1 MTCLE
6 RLLGRPP
13 KICILSFSTIPDD
26 PRVRRQGDAFFEAG
40 WSVVAIGLPGWRSA
54 PPAWPVYAYNE
65 PIVTSTAGRDPCA
78 DTSSTSEER
87 VPAAVST
94 SPVDSVPCLAAPSA
108 NGIAGRGQEYLAST
122 DKSRFER
129 AKEAFKRVAPS
140 PVFGLAKRTYAHGL
154 RARAR
159 IRIAYYTLRHYVLF
173 RPKQIVL
180 QRYSMAQE
188 QFQVLRLTIDP
199 RRGAEIYLQRYE
211 IRRFLETASG
221 FDADI
226 FLANDWHMLPVA
238 MALAERQGAKF
249 CYDTHE
255 YALEEYK
262 YRLYFRLFL
271 RPLARAIEGRGLRE
285 ALVASTVSSG
295 IAKELEREYR
305 LGRPVFVIR
314 NMPYR
319 QDVLRRPV
327 GSQIVVLYHGLVVQD
342 RGLEECVRSVA
353 FLRPEFRLLFRG
365 PGTADYIDRLK
376 AIARECGVADRVEF
390 AQPVKMTDLIRAAAS
405 ADIGIS
411 TPPRTSKH
419 NLYALPNKFFEYVQA
434 GLALCVCDIPDYAK
448 LVREY
453 DLGVLIKE
461 VTPAAIAE
469 ALNSF
474 TRESLNEYKKRSIE
488 AAGVLNWETE
498 RNRLIDSYTKALES
512 SLALKETAL
521 CSQSARAA

>member
-13 KICILSFSTIPDD
+13 KICILSFSAIPDD

-40 WSVVAIGLPGWRSA
+40 WSVVAIGLPGSRSA
-54 PPAWPVYAYNE
+54 LPAWPVYAYNE
-65 PIVTSTAGRDPCA
+65 PIATSTAGGDSCA
-78 DTSSTSEER
+78 GTSSTSEER

-94 SPVDSVPCLAAPSA
+94 SPVDAVPCLAAPSA
-108 NGIAGRGQEYLAST
+108 NGIAGRGREYLAST
-122 DKSRFER
+122 DESRFAR
-129 AKEAFKRVAPS
+129 AKKAFKRIAPS

-180 QRYSMAQE
+180 QRSSAIRE
-188 QFQVLRLTIDP
+188 QFRVLWLTVDP
-199 RRGAEIYLQRYE
+199 RRAAETYLQRYE
-211 IRRFLETASG
+211 IRRFLEAASG

-238 MALAERQGAKF
+238 MALADRQGARF

-262 YRLYFRLFL
+262 YRIYFRLFL
-271 RPLARAIEGRGLRE
+271 RPLARAIEGRGLRN

-295 IAKELEREYR
+295 IAKELEREYHLR
-305 LGRPVFVIR
+305 RQVLVIR

-319 QDVLRRPV
+319 QDATWRPA

-353 FLRPEFRLLFRG
+353 YLRPEFRFVFRG
-365 PGTADYIDRLK
+365 PGAADYLDRLK
-376 AIARECGVADRVEF
+376 TIARECGVADRVEF
-390 AQPVKMTDLIRAAAS
+390 AQPVKMTDLIRAAAN

-419 NLYALPNKFFEYVQA
+419 NLYALPNKFFEYIQA

-448 LVREY
+448 LVQEY
-453 DLGVLIKE
+453 DLGILIKE

-474 TRESLNEYKKRSIE
+474 TGESLNEYKKRSVQ
-488 AAGVLNWETE
+488 AAEVLNWETE
-498 RNRLIDSYTKALES
+498 RNRLVDSYTKALES
-512 SLALKETAL
+512 SFAFETAPR
-521 CSQSARAA
+521 SQSARAA